1 VGRRRANSPTSLR
14 VTLGASGFLLSLA
27 VVAAY
32 AAVALLGGFWSISRR
47 DA

>member
-1 VGRRRANSPTSLR
+1 
-14 VTLGASGFLLSLA
+14 LSVDRPGNIPLEPWAGLA